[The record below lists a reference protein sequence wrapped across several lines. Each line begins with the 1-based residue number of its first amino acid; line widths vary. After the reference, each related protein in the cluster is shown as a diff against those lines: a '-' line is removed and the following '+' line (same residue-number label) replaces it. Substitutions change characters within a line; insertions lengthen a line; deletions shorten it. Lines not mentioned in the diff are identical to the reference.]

1 MARLR
6 TVEAGTKA
14 EGANVTAG
22 FEAEEGWLEIS
33 DVMKKKSEGEERVLA
48 IRASIFVFISK
59 SGMVCIFVVL
69 FAVSQR

>member
-1 MARLR
+1 LR
-6 TVEAGTKA
+6 PRKA
-14 EGANVTAG
+14 V
-22 FEAEEGWLEIS
+22 LEIS
-33 DVMKKKSEGEERVLA
+33 DVMKKKSEGKERVLA